1 LEASS
6 LELEDLVSIARE
18 AGDALARDFGKK
30 DLSEVVGVGH
40 SGDETV
46 LADRLAEDAILKRLG
61 EIGNI
66 EVMSEEAGRIVFGK
80 PEYRVVLDPLDGSS
94 NYMRGLPVFAV
105 SMAVRSLPGDEPA
118 MAVVYEPMCGRA
130 FSAERGR
137 GAFLDGARI
146 HTNRERPF
154 GECLFDMDLHTA
166 ADETKFLK
174 FVEAF
179 RKFGLTLKSF
189 RSVGSC
195 AIPLAYT
202 SCGILDGFLDFSKNS
217 RMVDIAAGLMIL
229 QEAGGTATDIQGKPI
244 GEGYDS
250 VIACCSEQINYK
262 VRKLLSDN
270 VNLTRL

>member
-1 LEASS
+1 MAEEIILE
-6 LELEDLVSIARE
+6 
-18 AGDALARDFGKK
+18 
-30 DLSEVVGVGH
+30 
-40 SGDETV
+40 
-46 LADRLAEDAILKRLG
+46 RLG
-61 EIGNI
+61 KIGNM
-66 EVMSEEAGRIVFGK
+66 EVISEEAGHVVFGI
-80 PEYRVVLDPLDGSS
+80 PEHRVILDPLDGSS
-94 NYMRGLPVFAV
+94 NYKRGVPVFAV
-105 SMAVRSLPGDEPA
+105 SMMVRSLPGDEPA
-118 MAVVYEPMCGRA
+118 MAVIYEPMCRRA

-154 GECLFDMDLHTA
+154 EDCLFDMDLHTA
-166 ADETKFLK
+166 ADKTKFFK

-202 SCGILDGFLDFSKNS
+202 ACGVLDGFLDFSRNS

-229 QEAGGTATDIQGKPI
+229 EEAGGTATDIQGKPI

-250 VIACCSEQINYK
+250 VIACSSEHINRK